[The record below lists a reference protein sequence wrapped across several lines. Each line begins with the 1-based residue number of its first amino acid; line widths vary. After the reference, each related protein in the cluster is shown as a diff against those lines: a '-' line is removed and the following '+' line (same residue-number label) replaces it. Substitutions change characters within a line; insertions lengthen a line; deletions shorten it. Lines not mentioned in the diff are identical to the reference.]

1 MNSEPNRPT
10 IRWGAVAIG
19 AMAGLVVALLAFI
32 LLGISGAVAPGR
44 GEILLL
50 FVQFLSL
57 VVAGYVAGRLSDATE
72 IHGGLAG
79 LLSAFVSGLISVTSS
94 SVSFTGL
101 LTLTIIAVVLGSAG
115 GVLARWQRTATELP
129 ADQSD

>member
-1 MNSEPNRPT
+1 
-10 IRWGAVAIG
+10 
-19 AMAGLVVALLAFI
+19 MAGLVVALLAFI
-32 LLGISGAVAPGR
+32 FLGISGAVAPGR

-79 LLSAFVSGLISVTSS
+79 LLSAFVSGLISISS
-94 SVSFTGL
+94 SGVSLPGIIS
-101 LTLTIIAVVLGSAG
+101 LTFVAVALGSAG
-115 GVLARWQRTATELP
+115 GVLARWQRNATEEQVEP
-129 ADQSD
+129 SE